1 MTPGEV
7 QPAAGL
13 LLVAGMVS
21 STSAQ
26 LVSYPLGLVRTR
38 LQARRTI
45 DPLVRAAPRVSAGVS
60 APPALRSAADFADGM
75 PSRFHG

>member
-1 MTPGEV
+1 VARYCYLNTEPNASKSYQTTPGEV

-38 LQARRTI
+38 LQVRCTMH
-45 DPLVRAAPRVSAGVS
+45 PLLGPPVSGS
-60 APPALRSAADFADGM
+60 FWQRG
-75 PSRFHG
+75 

>member
-1 MTPGEV
+1 MPLLQVTPGEA

-38 LQARRTI
+38 LQ
-45 DPLVRAAPRVSAGVS
+45 VRPCSCTCPIR
-60 APPALRSAADFADGM
+60 FAQ
-75 PSRFHG
+75 SREVDNNIN

>member
-1 MTPGEV
+1 VTDQTTPGEV
-7 QPAAGL
+7 QPAAGG

-38 LQARRTI
+38 LQARSTMN
-45 DPLVRAAPRVSAGVS
+45 PLVWAAP
-60 APPALRSAADFADGM
+60 
-75 PSRFHG
+75 